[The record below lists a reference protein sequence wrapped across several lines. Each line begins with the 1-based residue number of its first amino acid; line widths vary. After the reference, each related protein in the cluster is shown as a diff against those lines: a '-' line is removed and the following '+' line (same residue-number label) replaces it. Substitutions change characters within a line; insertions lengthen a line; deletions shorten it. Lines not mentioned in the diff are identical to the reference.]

1 MKWIDLPPVW
11 LCLCV
16 AMAWVSPVTFVPG
29 AWAGLGWIALAGGGI
44 LTAAAVMAF
53 QKARTTIIPRQAP
66 AALITGGIF
75 QQTRNPIYLADVLF
89 LTGLSL
95 IWGSVVGLVL
105 VPIFAIFLQSRFILG
120 EEAKLREAFGETYE
134 AYAIRVRRWI

>member
-16 AMAWVSPVTFVPG
+16 ALAWMSPVTFVPG
-29 AWAGLGWIALAGGGI
+29 PWAWLGWVSLAWGGV
-44 LTAAAVMAF
+44 LTGAAVMAF

-75 QQTRNPIYLADVLF
+75 QWTRNPIYLADVLF

-105 VPIFAIFLQSRFILG
+105 VPVFAIFLQKRFILG
-120 EEAKLREAFGETYE
+120 EEAKLRDAFAETFETY
-134 AYAIRVRRWI
+134 ANRVRRWL